1 MSDGTFDVQT
11 IASLLQLTPRRLQ
24 QLAKEGY
31 IEVDD
36 RGRYPLVGA
45 VRGYIR
51 YLKEH
56 GRETGRGSAH
66 TALAHAQAQKVH
78 MENWRRMGTL
88 QTTAQAD
95 ETFSGLTAIIIS
107 AHKAIP
113 GRLSNELA
121 AISDPPTVYQRL
133 QNELD
138 AILVLCSDYLEKR
151 ADALDAM
158 PDPREGVQAE
168 ETADPD
174 GLGEDEP

>member
-95 ETFSGLTAIIIS
+95 ETFSG
-107 AHKAIP
+107 
-113 GRLSNELA
+113 
-121 AISDPPTVYQRL
+121 PTVYQRL

-174 GLGEDEP
+174 GLGEDES